1 MTYIPHTDTER
12 QQMLAAIGVTTIE
25 DLFEAV
31 PSRYRFPSLDLPDAL
46 SEMEVMNELLALYRF
61 HSAVLSSG

>member
-1 MTYIPHTDTER
+1 MTYIPHTETER

-31 PSRYRFPSLDLPDAL
+31 PSRYRFPALDLPL
-46 SEMEVMNELLALYRF
+46 RLAKWR
-61 HSAVLSSG
+61 SWRN